1 MATNNAGRTVT
12 TIGQDTHITG
22 EMRFTE
28 TARILGKLDG
38 SISSEGEVQ
47 IGPDARCAAT
57 IEAAR
62 VVIEGEIEGDVRA
75 TERLEL
81 LPTARVT
88 GDLVARTLVV
98 AEGATFTGL
107 CTVGSDALNPK
118 AGSRTHIAAES
129 KPVNDTKAEIK
140 ADPKSDLK
148 AGLKGDLKSDAKP
161 EPKPEL
167 KPAADVSDESAP
179 LALTGA

>member
-1 MATNNAGRTVT
+1 MTESAMATNNAGRTVT
-12 TIGQDTHITG
+12 TIGQDTYITG

-38 SISSEGEVQ
+38 SITSEGEVQ
-47 IGPDARCAAT
+47 IGPDARCAAK
-57 IEAAR
+57 IDAAR

-88 GDLVARTLVV
+88 GDVVARTLVV
-98 AEGATFTGL
+98 AEGAAFTGL
-107 CTVGSDALNPK
+107 CTVGADALNPK
-118 AGSRTHIAAES
+118 AGSRAHTATET
-129 KPVNDTKAEIK
+129 KP
-140 ADPKSDLK
+140 
-148 AGLKGDLKSDAKP
+148 AKQTRP
-161 EPKPEL
+161 EPK
-167 KPAADVSDESAP
+167 ADLQSASKVETKADADMKAEQSDDSTP